1 MGFQWV
7 SLLATD
13 TTGISRKGVVRVKIN
28 HPRFSHMEGA
38 QVPPQQVVYVQ
49 QAPMLNAKSSGLA
62 IVLAF
67 LWPGLDYFY
76 LEDGSGGVKRA
87 IGCAFLLFTIIG
99 IPVALIIWIM
109 GLASSSRR
117 TAEFNNNLMMQNQGT
132 IPNQQI
138 VQQ

>member
-1 MGFQWV
+1 
-7 SLLATD
+7 
-13 TTGISRKGVVRVKIN
+13 
-28 HPRFSHMEGA
+28 MEGA
-38 QVPPQQVVYVQ
+38 QVPTQQVVHVQ
-49 QAPMLNAKSSGLA
+49 LAPMLNAKSSGLA

-87 IGCAFLLFTIIG
+87 IGYAFLMFTIIG

-109 GLASSSRR
+109 GIASSSRR
-117 TAEFNNNLMMQNQGT
+117 TAEFNNNLMMQNQGPT
-132 IPNQQI
+132 PNQQI

>member
-1 MGFQWV
+1 MHACIHMG
-7 SLLATD
+7 TD
-13 TTGISRKGVVRVKIN
+13 TTGISRKGVGWVKIN
-28 HPRFSHMEGA
+28 TLKTSFTYGRRSS
-38 QVPPQQVVYVQ
+38 PPQQVVYVQ

-87 IGCAFLLFTIIG
+87 IGFPFLLFTIIG

-109 GLASSSRR
+109 GIASSSRR
-117 TAEFNNNLMMQNQGT
+117 TAEFNNNLMMLNQGT

-138 VQQ
+138 VQ

>member
-1 MGFQWV
+1 
-7 SLLATD
+7 
-13 TTGISRKGVVRVKIN
+13 
-28 HPRFSHMEGA
+28 MEGA

-99 IPVALIIWIM
+99 IPVALIIWII

-132 IPNQQI
+132 TPKQQI